1 MKSTKRIWRHSYEKA
16 GQLAGISCYFQ
27 LDQRAQGYKLKYVP
41 PWIMDHKKQD
51 RCKEVAH
58 FNASFEL
65 HLHKRDVGIAPLQG
79 RRPDVGVPLIS
90 LHVGQV
96 D

>member
-1 MKSTKRIWRHSYEKA
+1 MKSTKRIWRHSYQKPGSWQVSHAISRLIKGLKA
-16 GQLAGISCYFQ
+16 T
-27 LDQRAQGYKLKYVP
+27 KLKYVP

-79 RRPDVGVPLIS
+79 RRPDVGVPLAS

>member
-1 MKSTKRIWRHSYEKA
+1 
-16 GQLAGISCYFQ
+16 
-27 LDQRAQGYKLKYVP
+27 
-41 PWIMDHKKQD
+41 MDHKEQD
-51 RCKEVAH
+51 KCKEVAH

-65 HLHKRDVGIAPLQG
+65 HLQKRDVGIAPLQG

-96 D
+96 DWHFRTCKYSGNMNVKLCRSKRGGKHGKATGAEHVAVASCMYSD

>member
-1 MKSTKRIWRHSYEKA
+1 
-16 GQLAGISCYFQ
+16 
-27 LDQRAQGYKLKYVP
+27 
-41 PWIMDHKKQD
+41 MDHKKQD

-79 RRPDVGVPLIS
+79 RRPDVGVPLAS